1 MHICFPFH
9 QSTVLKGCL
18 NSAFLISPLEKA
30 PTSHFRRHNRRE
42 EKKLAHMC
50 IRAASK

>member
-1 MHICFPFH
+1 MRICFHFH
-9 QSTVLKGCL
+9 YATVLKGFL

-42 EKKLAHMC
+42 EKKLQLC
-50 IRAASK
+50 VYEQL